1 MRGFLLRCAISL
13 ALENTQIAI
22 IVNDFSSK
30 NAQNL

>member
-13 ALENTQIAI
+13 ALLIAN